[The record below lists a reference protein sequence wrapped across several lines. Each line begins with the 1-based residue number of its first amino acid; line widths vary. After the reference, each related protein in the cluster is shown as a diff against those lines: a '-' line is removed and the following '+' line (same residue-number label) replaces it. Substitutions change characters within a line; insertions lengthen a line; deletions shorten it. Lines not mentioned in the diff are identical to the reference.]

1 MIAWLILLAP
11 LLSSILILGGLHR
24 SKSLSQGVSIL
35 ACFISFLVAIGFFTG
50 SIPAPESMTWIE
62 LPGFKAEIGI
72 MVDSLSKLMLLVV
85 TGVGLM
91 VHIFSVGYMH
101 EDKGVSRFFGKL
113 SIFMFSMIGI
123 VVSTNL
129 VQMFIFWE
137 LVGLSSYLLIGFW
150 FQKPSAAD
158 AAKKAFLV
166 NRVGDFG
173 FLLGIIFY
181 WTLAGTVV
189 FGAEA
194 ALAIQESAK
203 GLEIPYIHVTFLTA
217 TGLLLFCGCM
227 GKSAMIPLH
236 VWLPDAME
244 GPTPVSALI
253 HAATMVAAGVYM
265 LCRVFV
271 VLSLSAQTL
280 EVILYIGVATA
291 FIAALIATQQNDI
304 KRILAFSTLSQLG
317 YMVMAVGLTA
327 PGVEFPVAS
336 MFHLT
341 THAFFKAMLF
351 LGAGSVIHA
360 VHHEQDIW
368 KMGGLWKKLPWTFGT
383 FLLGVL
389 ALTGFPGLSGFFS
402 KEEILTLAYYNSGPA
417 MVFAS
422 LTAALTAFYMMRLL
436 IVAFLGVAR
445 SSESL
450 NAHESPKV
458 MIIPLVLLAV
468 LTIFAGYPFMGIQS
482 SLVEHPEHHEHVGG
496 HVVMYISLA
505 MMALGYLAAFVLYWG
520 QGIERIYSKA
530 LANKFYVD
538 EFYDNV
544 LLKLQQGF
552 VVGMDFIDQWL
563 IGFVF
568 VRGTSLVVNLTGEVL
583 RLVQSGSL
591 QGYAFFFGAGVVG
604 LVYWML
610 KGF

>member
-1 MIAWLILLAP
+1 MIAWLILIAP
-11 LLSSILILGGLHR
+11 LLSALLILGGLHR
-24 SKSLSQGVSIL
+24 SKIFSQGVSIA
-35 ACFISFLVAIGFFTG
+35 ACLISFAISIGFFTG
-50 SIPAPESMTWIE
+50 SIGAPESLIWIE
-62 LPGFKAEIGI
+62 LPGFKSEIGI
-72 MVDSLSKLMLLVV
+72 LIDPLSKLMLLVV

-91 VHIFSVGYMH
+91 VHLFSVGYMH
-101 EDKGVSRFFGKL
+101 EDEGVSRFFGKL

-181 WTLAGTVV
+181 WTLAGTVF

-194 ALAIQESAK
+194 ALAIKSHI
-203 GLEIPYIHVTFLTA
+203 GVEIPYLNITMVTA

-271 VLSLSAQTL
+271 VLSISAQTL
-280 EVILYIGVATA
+280 EVILYVGAVTA
-291 FIAALIATQQNDI
+291 FAAALIATQQNDI

-317 YMVMAVGLTA
+317 YMVMAIGLTS
-327 PGVEFPVAS
+327 PGVEFPSTS

-383 FLLGVL
+383 FFLGVL

-402 KEEILTLAYYNSGPA
+402 KEEILTLAYHRSGT
-417 MVFAS
+417 VLVIAS
-422 LTAALTAFYMMRLL
+422 ITAGLTAFYMMRLL
-436 IVAFLGVAR
+436 IVAFFGVAR
-445 SSESL
+445 SPQAA

-458 MIIPLVLLAV
+458 MIIPLVILAI
-468 LTIFAGYPFMGIQS
+468 LTVFAGYPFIGIQE
-482 SLVEHPEHHEHVGG
+482 SLGAVGTHEASH
-496 HVVMYISLA
+496 
-505 MMALGYLAAFVLYWG
+505 FVLYLSLGVMTFGYLIAILLYRG
-520 QGIERIYSKA
+520 QGFEPIYTRV

-538 EFYDNV
+538 EFYDRV
-544 LLKLQQGF
+544 LLRVQQGF
-552 VVGMDFIDQWL
+552 AIGMDFIDQWI

-568 VRGTSLVVNLTGEVL
+568 VRGTSLLVNLTGEVL

-591 QGYAFFFGAGVVG
+591 QGYAFFFCAGVVG

>member
-1 MIAWLILLAP
+1 MISWLILLAP
-11 LLSSILILGGLHR
+11 LVSAILILFGFHR
-24 SKSLSQGVSIL
+24 SKSLSQVISVS
-35 ACFISFLVAIGFFTG
+35 ACLISLGVAIGFNTG
-50 SIPAPESMTWIE
+50 ALTAPESLTWID

-72 MVDSLSKLMLLVV
+72 LLDPLSKLMLLVV

-91 VHIFSVGYMH
+91 VHLFSIGYMH
-101 EDKGVSRFFGKL
+101 EDESVSRFFGKL

-123 VVSTNL
+123 VVATNL

-173 FLLGIIFY
+173 FLLGIILY
-181 WTLAGTVV
+181 WTMAGTVV
-189 FGAEA
+189 FGGEA
-194 ALAIQESAK
+194 VVAIQSHIGER
-203 GLEIPYIHVTFLTA
+203 IPYINVTLVTA
-217 TGLLLFCGCM
+217 MGVLLFCGCM
-227 GKSAMIPLH
+227 GKSAMVPLH

-265 LCRVFV
+265 LCRLFI
-271 VLSLSAQTL
+271 VLSISSQTL
-280 EVILYIGVATA
+280 MVIMTVGVVTA
-291 FIAALIATQQNDI
+291 FFAALIATQQNDI
-304 KRILAFSTLSQLG
+304 KRILAYSTLSQLG
-317 YMVMAVGLTA
+317 YMVMAVGLTS
-327 PGVEFPVAS
+327 PGVIFPGAS

-368 KMGGLWKKLPWTFGT
+368 KMGGLWKKLPITFWT

-389 ALTGFPGLSGFFS
+389 ALSGCPFTSGFFS
-402 KEEILTLAYYNSGPA
+402 KEEILNLAYHRSGPA

-422 LTAALTAFYMMRLL
+422 LTAFLTSFYMMRLVV
-436 IVAFLGVAR
+436 VAFFGDAR
-445 SSESL
+445 SSEAAK
-450 NAHESPKV
+450 AHESPWI
-458 MIIPLVLLAV
+458 MTLPLIILA
-468 LTIFAGYPFMGIQS
+468 IFTVISGYPSFGVLS
-482 SLVEHPEHHEHVGG
+482 SLGPVHEHD
-496 HVVMYISLA
+496 HESSNTVMLISLA
-505 MMALGYLAAFVLYWG
+505 AMAFGYLFAIIRYKD
-520 QGIERIYSKA
+520 QGSEPMYCKA
-530 LANKFYVD
+530 LARKFYVD
-538 EFYDNV
+538 EFYDGV
-544 LLKLQQGF
+544 LLRLQQWF
-552 VVGMDFIDQWL
+552 AIAMDFVDQWV
-563 IGFVF
+563 IGFF
-568 VRGTSLVVNLTGEVL
+568 CVRGTSLVVNLTGEVL
-583 RLVQSGSL
+583 RLIQSGSL
-591 QGYAFFFGAGVVG
+591 QCYSFFFGAGVVG

>member
-11 LLSSILILGGLHR
+11 LFSATLILLGLHR
-24 SKSLSQGVSIL
+24 SKGLSQLISVAACLVSLGV
-35 ACFISFLVAIGFFTG
+35 AVGFSTG
-50 SIPAPESMTWIE
+50 SIAAPESLTWID

-72 MVDSLSKLMLLVV
+72 LLDPLSKLMLLVV

-91 VHIFSVGYMH
+91 VHLFSIGYMH
-101 EDKGVSRFFGKL
+101 EDESVSRFFGKL

-123 VVSTNL
+123 VVATNL

-173 FLLGIIFY
+173 FLLGIILY
-181 WTLAGTVV
+181 WTMAGSVV
-189 FGAEA
+189 FGGEA
-194 ALAIQESAK
+194 VAAIQSHVGER
-203 GLEIPYIHVTFLTA
+203 IPYLNVTLVSA
-217 TGLLLFCGCM
+217 MGVLLFCGCM
-227 GKSAMIPLH
+227 GKSAMVPLH

-265 LCRVFV
+265 LCRLFI
-271 VLSLSAQTL
+271 VLSISSQTL
-280 EVILYIGVATA
+280 TFIMCVGVFTA
-291 FIAALIATQQNDI
+291 LFAALIATQQNDI
-304 KRILAFSTLSQLG
+304 KRILAYSTLSQLG
-317 YMVMAVGLTA
+317 YMVMAVGLTS
-327 PGVEFPVAS
+327 PGVIFPGAS

-360 VHHEQDIW
+360 AHHEQNIW
-368 KMGGLWKKLPWTFGT
+368 KMGGLWKKLPITFWTF
-383 FLLGVL
+383 LIGVL
-389 ALTGFPGLSGFFS
+389 ALSGCPPLSGFFS
-402 KEEILTLAYYNSGPA
+402 KEEILTLAYHRSGPV
-417 MVFAS
+417 MTLAS
-422 LTAALTAFYMMRLL
+422 ITALLTSFYMMRLVV
-436 IVAFLGVAR
+436 VAFFGDAR
-445 SSESL
+445 SSDAMK
-450 NAHESPKV
+450 AHESPWI
-458 MIIPLVLLAV
+458 MTLPLIILAV
-468 LTIFAGYPFMGIQS
+468 LTVISGFPQFGILS
-482 SLVEHPEHHEHVGG
+482 SLDGLHEHDPASS
-496 HVVMYISLA
+496 HTVMMVSLA
-505 MMALGYLAAFVLYWG
+505 MMVTGYLAAIFIYRN
-520 QGIERIYSKA
+520 QGTEPIYCAA
-530 LANKFYVD
+530 LAKKFYVD
-538 EFYDNV
+538 EFYDRV
-544 LLKLQQGF
+544 LLRLQQWF
-552 VVGMDFIDQWL
+552 ATAMDFVDQWV
-563 IGFVF
+563 IGFFF

-610 KGF
+610 RGF

>member
-1 MIAWLILLAP
+1 MISWLILLAP
-11 LLSSILILGGLHR
+11 LLSALLILGGLHR
-24 SKSLSQGVSIL
+24 SKTLSQGVSII
-35 ACFISFLVAIGFFTG
+35 ACLVSFLIALGFFTG
-50 SIPAPESMTWIE
+50 SISAPQPFTWIN
-62 LPGFKAEIGI
+62 LPEFKAEIGI
-72 MVDSLSKLMLLVV
+72 LVDPLSKLMLLVV

-91 VHIFSVGYMH
+91 VHLFSVGYMH
-101 EDKGVSRFFGKL
+101 EDEGVSRFFGKL

-181 WTLAGTVV
+181 WTLAGTVM

-194 ALAIQESAK
+194 ALTIQSRMGAGES
-203 GLEIPYIHVTFLTA
+203 LNITMVTA

-271 VLSLSAQTL
+271 VLSLSEQTL
-280 EVILYIGVATA
+280 EVILYIGAGTA
-291 FIAALIATQQNDI
+291 FVAALIATQQNDI

-317 YMVMAVGLTA
+317 YMVMAVGLTS
-327 PGVEFPVAS
+327 PGIEFPAAS

-402 KEEILTLAYYNSGPA
+402 KEEILTLAYHKSGPV
-417 MVFAS
+417 MVFATI
-422 LTAALTAFYMMRLL
+422 TAGLTAFYMMRLL
-436 IVAFLGVAR
+436 IVTFFGEAR
-445 SSESL
+445 STNAL
-450 NAHESPKV
+450 KAHESPKI
-458 MIIPLVLLAV
+458 MIIPLVILAF
-468 LTIFAGYPFMGIQS
+468 LTVFAGYPFMGILA
-482 SLVEHPEHHEHVGG
+482 SLGQTHPHEASHT
-496 HVVMYISLA
+496 VMGISIGVMLA
-505 MMALGYLAAFVLYWG
+505 GYLIAFVLYRG
-520 QGIERIYSKA
+520 RGIEPIYA
-530 LANKFYVD
+530 RVLANKFYVD
-538 EFYDNV
+538 EFYDRV
-544 LLKLQQGF
+544 LLRIQQGF
-552 VVGMDFIDQWL
+552 AIGMDFIDQWV

-591 QGYAFFFGAGVVG
+591 QGYAFFFAAGVVG

>member
-1 MIAWLILLAP
+1 MISWLILLAP
-11 LLSSILILGGLHR
+11 LLSSLLILGGLHR
-24 SKSLSQGVSIL
+24 SKTLSQGVSII
-35 ACFISFLVAIGFFTG
+35 ACSISFLVALGFFTG
-50 SIPAPESMTWIE
+50 SLSSPPPLTWID
-62 LPGFKAEIGI
+62 LPEFKTEIGI
-72 MVDSLSKLMLLVV
+72 LVDPLSKLMLLVV

-91 VHIFSVGYMH
+91 VHLFSVGYMH
-101 EDKGVSRFFGKL
+101 EDEGISRFFGKL

-123 VVSTNL
+123 VISTNL

-150 FQKPSAAD
+150 FEKPSAAD

-181 WTLAGTVV
+181 WTLAGTVM

-194 ALAIQESAK
+194 ALTIQSHIGEN
-203 GLEIPYIHVTFLTA
+203 IPYLNVTMVTA

-280 EVILYIGVATA
+280 EVILYIGVGTA
-291 FIAALIATQQNDI
+291 FFAALIATQQNDI

-317 YMVMAVGLTA
+317 YMVMAVGLTS
-327 PGVEFPVAS
+327 PGTIFPADS

-402 KEEILTLAYYNSGPA
+402 KEEILTLAYYKSGPV
-417 MVFAS
+417 MVLAS
-422 LTAALTAFYMMRLL
+422 ITAALTAFYMMRLL
-436 IVAFLGVAR
+436 IVTFFGEAR
-445 SSESL
+445 SSNAL
-450 NAHESPKV
+450 KAHESPKI
-458 MIIPLVLLAV
+458 MIIPLVILAV
-468 LTIFAGYPFMGIQS
+468 LTVFAGYPFMGILA
-482 SLVEHPEHHEHVGG
+482 SLGENHPHEAS
-496 HVVMYISLA
+496 HVVMGISIGAMLA
-505 MMALGYLAAFVLYWG
+505 GYLAAFLLYRG
-520 QGIERIYSKA
+520 RGIEPIYA
-530 LANKFYVD
+530 RTLANKFFVD
-538 EFYDNV
+538 EFYDGV
-544 LLKLQQGF
+544 LLRIQQGF
-552 VVGMDFIDQWL
+552 AIGMDFIDQWV

-591 QGYAFFFGAGVVG
+591 QGYAFFFAAGVVG